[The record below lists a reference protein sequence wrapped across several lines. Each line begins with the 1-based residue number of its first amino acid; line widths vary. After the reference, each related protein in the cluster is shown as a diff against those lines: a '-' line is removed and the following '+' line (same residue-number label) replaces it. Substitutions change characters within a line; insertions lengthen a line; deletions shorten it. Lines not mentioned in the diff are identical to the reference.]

1 MKVLI
6 KMMRKLSEFK
16 KFFSYSE
23 QVAVFFLVLG
33 TFFLAL
39 SPLLSRNSLI
49 LAAIFSLLAGNW
61 GDACYAVRS
70 LKFIQW
76 SMALIVLMAISLS
89 YSIASL
95 KHGLTALFHYTKL
108 LYIPFLL
115 PLFTSLKIRR
125 GIIYCLISSAIV
137 AALLF
142 LLAHWNI
149 LSVSLFRY
157 SPVLFG
163 QQPVGY
169 FVNPIPASVILAFAF
184 YFSLDFFLK
193 EKRKFYFLLIA
204 IFLFLSL
211 FAVNSERTGCFIAV
225 ILLGFLLFRY
235 TTTKKNYIWSLFIS
249 LLVLFLS
256 YQIFPTFQYRVKD
269 LVYNFS
275 TKPASQDTSIGLRI
289 QFALN
294 SFTIIKEHPLLG
306 VGAGGFPQAY
316 KKTGG
321 KVVIT
326 KSLLNDPHNSYL
338 LVAVQLGVIGLATY
352 LLILL
357 SAWVEIKKLWRDPEA
372 QWFAKA
378 TLLALAFNG
387 FTDIT
392 ITSTA
397 FGNLYVVLLSCF
409 FSVIL
414 WDKT

>member
-1 MKVLI
+1 VS
-6 KMMRKLSEFK
+6 SELK

-23 QVAVFFLVLG
+23 QIAVVFLGLA

-39 SPLLSRNSLI
+39 SPWLSRNSLM
-49 LAAIFSLLAGNW
+49 LAVIFSLLAGHW
-61 GDACYAVRS
+61 GDACYATRR

-76 SMALIVLMAISLS
+76 SMALIVLMAMSLS

-108 LYIPFLL
+108 LYTPFLL
-115 PLFTSLKIRR
+115 PLFISLEVRR
-125 GIIYCLISSAIV
+125 RIIYCLISSAIV
-137 AALLF
+137 ASLLF

-149 LSVSLFRY
+149 LCISLFRY
-157 SPVLFG
+157 SSILFG
-163 QQPVGY
+163 QQPTGY

-184 YFSLDFFLK
+184 YFSLDLFLK

-204 IFLFLSL
+204 IFLFFSL
-211 FAVNSERTGCFIAV
+211 FAINSERTGCFIAI
-225 ILLGFLLFRY
+225 ILLAFLLFRH
-235 TTTKKNYIWSLFIS
+235 TTKKNYIWPLLIA
-249 LLVLFLS
+249 LLVSFLS
-256 YQIFPTFQYRVKD
+256 YQIFPSFQYRVKD
-269 LVYNFS
+269 LVSNFS
-275 TKPASQDTSIGLRI
+275 TKPASQETSIGLRI

-294 SFTIIKEHPLLG
+294 SFKIIREHPLLG
-306 VGAGGFPQAY
+306 VGVGGFPQAY

-321 KVVIT
+321 KGVVA
-326 KSLLNDPHNSYL
+326 KGLLNDPHNSYL

-352 LLILL
+352 ILILL
-357 SAWVEIKKLWRDPEA
+357 SAWCEVKKLWRDPEA

-397 FGNLYVVLLSCF
+397 FGNLYVILLSSF
-409 FSVIL
+409 FSAIL
-414 WDKT
+414 WDKP

>member
-6 KMMRKLSEFK
+6 EMTRKLSEFK
-16 KFFSYSE
+16 KNFSYPE
-23 QVAVFFLVLG
+23 QVAVFFLGLG

-39 SPLLSRNSLI
+39 SPLISRNSLI
-49 LAAIFSLLAGNW
+49 LAVIFSLLAGNW
-61 GDACYAVRS
+61 GEACYAVKR

-108 LYIPFLL
+108 LCIPFLL
-115 PLFTSLKIRR
+115 PLFSSLKVRR

-149 LSVSLFRY
+149 LSVSFFRY
-157 SPVLFG
+157 SSVLFG

-235 TTTKKNYIWSLFIS
+235 TTTKKNYIWPLVIS

-269 LVYNFS
+269 LVSNFS

-294 SFTIIKEHPLLG
+294 SFTIIREHPLLG

-321 KVVIT
+321 KG
-326 KSLLNDPHNSYL
+326 LMANNFLNDPHNSSLYIT
-338 LVAVQLGVIGLATY
+338 VQLGLIGLAVY
-352 LLILL
+352 VFFLL
-357 SAWVEIKKLWRDPEA
+357 SAWIEVKKLWRDPEA

-378 TLLALAFNG
+378 TLLAWAFNG
-387 FTDIT
+387 FTITT
-392 ITSTA
+392 ITSA
-397 FGNLYVVLLSCF
+397 LGNLYVILLSCF
-409 FSVIL
+409 FSAIL